1 MANLLRVRTVV
12 QQTLAKQDAE
22 RTNHFLHAA
31 SSGDAA
37 KIRQVGCE
45 IHFYHLRILAGML
58 QAMCAKASRKPLI
71 WVQLQNPL
79 QRYATVPATAAVAPC
94 RATTSP
100 VASTGLLRPVHSK

>member
-37 KIRQVGCE
+37 KIRQVGC
-45 IHFYHLRILAGML
+45 RMSSLACRV
-58 QAMCAKASRKPLI
+58 QQKCYKPCAPKPPTSRGPGSS
-71 WVQLQNPL
+71 
-79 QRYATVPATAAVAPC
+79 C
-94 RATTSP
+94 R
-100 VASTGLLRPVHSK
+100 VHCRDMA